1 VLMFV
6 GSPIECTAAELT
18 KTGKALKKNNVAVD
32 IVNFGDAEV
41 NSEKLE
47 AFIEAVNKDGNR
59 CDVAVGE
66 TRPPPLP
73 QPFLADPTA
82 CSQK

>member
-1 VLMFV
+1 MFV

>member
-1 VLMFV
+1 MFV

-18 KTGKALKKNNVAVD
+18 KTGK
-32 IVNFGDAEV
+32 
-41 NSEKLE
+41 E